1 MRIAL
6 IGGGVM
12 AEAIIAGVL
21 KNGVAGASDINVADI
36 AEARRTHLST
46 TYGVSTCEGAREAAA
61 GAEMVVIAVK
71 PQQFGDVA
79 EQLRKK
85 LDTNQ
90 LVVSIAAGLSIA
102 TLSSRLQHAKIVRAM
117 PNTPAQIGEGI
128 SIWTATVQVD
138 EDQKTLAR
146 RLLEALGPAIEVD
159 DEKQLDM
166 ATAVSGSGPAY
177 VFLFIESLIDA
188 AVAIG
193 LSRDLAGRLVLQTIS
208 GSASFAQQSDRHAA
222 ELRNMVTS
230 PGGTTAAALD
240 LLEERGFRA
249 AIAGGVA
256 AAYHRAQT
264 LSQAS

>member
-12 AEAIIAGVL
+12 AEAIIAGAL
-21 KNGVAGASDINVADI
+21 KNGVAAPADITVADI

-46 TYGVSTCEGAREAAA
+46 THAVSTCEGARQAAA
-61 GAEMVVIAVK
+61 GAEIVVIAVK

-79 EQLRKK
+79 EQLRKH
-85 LDTNQ
+85 LEAHQ

-102 TLSSRLQHAKIVRAM
+102 TLSSKLQHAKVVRSM

-128 SIWTATVQVD
+128 SVWNAAVQVD
-138 EDQKTLAR
+138 EHQKTLAR
-146 RLLEALGPAIEVD
+146 RLLEALGPTIEVD
-159 DEKQLDM
+159 DEKQIDM

-177 VFLFIESLIDA
+177 VFLFIEALIDA
-188 AVAIG
+188 AVSIG
-193 LSRDLAGRLVLQTIS
+193 LTRELAGRLVLQTIS
-208 GSASFAQQSDRHAA
+208 GSASFARQSDRHAA

-240 LLEERGFRA
+240 VLEERGLRA
-249 AIAGGVA
+249 ALAGGVA
-256 AAYHRAQT
+256 ASFHRAQT
-264 LSQAS
+264 LSQAP